1 MQGAAGEPPGT
12 GDRPT
17 GDQPDHA
24 LASALAGWLG
34 DIDRPGDFCASG
46 ACELPAPGLWV
57 EGIGP
62 VALPLIPFQAEQLIG
77 VAEQAPFGRGA
88 ETVIDTEVRRTW
100 QIPATKVAFHG
111 RSWTQ
116 TLEGVVARAAA
127 GLGVDGE
134 VTAQL
139 HKLLL
144 YGKGSFFREHRDTE
158 KDDGMFGTLVIVLP
172 SPHDGGEL
180 VIRHGDREVPLD
192 LRANDPGEACFAA
205 FYADC
210 RHEVKPVV
218 SGYRLT
224 LVYNL
229 LRQGSRPEPPAYDDE
244 RDGLAVLLAAWGQ
257 DDPLK
262 LIYPLEHAYTPA
274 ALAFDALKG
283 ADSAR
288 AMVLV
293 AAAERSHCEAHLAL
307 LTIQESGS
315 AEHGGGYGHG
325 RRWYHDDAAEDD
337 DDFEVVEVSDR
348 TEELSEWRRPDG
360 SDPGL
365 GPLPWAEE
373 ELAPPGALDE
383 LEPTEQSFHEATGNE
398 GASFSRTYH
407 VAAMVVWP
415 RRHRLMVLA
424 EGGLPATMPALA
436 ALTHACG
443 GNRARPEWSDA
454 RALAGMMIE
463 SWPTGAWRV
472 SKETGP
478 FLDMLA
484 TLGDTDGIGSFLGQV
499 VAPGH
504 FASTDAEGVARA
516 LHVLPSTAARD
527 LLARIVTGPA
537 PLDAR
542 AAVLARCTDL
552 DVPSATAQLV
562 ESLPGPTP
570 PADRWGH
577 PRAVRPCVVIDLVRA
592 LAATAQGLLD
602 AAIDRFLSWPATW
615 DMDSVLIPAVLQ
627 LGATSPRLRDACV
640 AHLRSRIAV
649 PLSPPPDWARDAS
662 LSCSCQQCGDL
673 ARFLADPTRETWQL
687 KAPEAIRSHV
697 ANTISN
703 SKCDLDTETLTR
715 GRPYTLVCTKN
726 QASYERRVQQR
737 RDDLSLLERI

>member
-1 MQGAAGEPPGT
+1 MQEGDGEPPAT
-12 GDRPT
+12 GDHPT
-17 GDQPDHA
+17 GHQPDHA
-24 LASALAGWLG
+24 LASALARWLD

-77 VAEQAPFGRGA
+77 VAEQAPFGRGS
-88 ETVIDTEVRRTW
+88 ETVIDPEVRRTW

-116 TLEGVVARAAA
+116 TLEGIVTLAAA

-144 YGKGSFFREHRDTE
+144 YGEGCFFREHRDTE
-158 KDDGMFGTLVIVLP
+158 KGDGMFGTLVIVLP
-172 SPHDGGEL
+172 WPHDGGEL

-192 LRANDPGEACFAA
+192 LRANDPAEVCFAA

-210 RHEVKPVV
+210 RHEVLPVV
-218 SGYRLT
+218 AGYRLT

-229 LRQGSRPEPPAYDDE
+229 CRQGSRPEPPAYDDE
-244 RDGLAVLLAAWGQ
+244 RDGLTALLAAWGE

-274 ALAFDALKG
+274 ALTFDALKG

-288 AMVLV
+288 ATALV
-293 AAAERSHCEAHLAL
+293 AAAERADCEAHLAL
-307 LTIQESGS
+307 VTIQESGS
-315 AEHGGGYGHG
+315 AEHGGGYGHRG
-325 RRWYHDDAAEDD
+325 RWYEDDAEDD

-348 TEELSEWRRPDG
+348 TEELSEWRRPG
-360 SDPGL
+360 GGDPGL

-407 VAAMVVWP
+407 VAAMVVWA
-415 RRHRLMVLA
+415 RRHRLAVLA

-436 ALTHACG
+436 ALAHACG
-443 GNRARPEWSDA
+443 SDRARPEWSDA
-454 RALAGMMIE
+454 HALAGMMIE
-463 SWPTGAWRV
+463 SWPTSAWRV

-484 TLGDTDGIGSFLGQV
+484 TLGDKDRIGSFLRQV
-499 VAPGH
+499 VAPGL

-516 LHVLPSTAARD
+516 LHVLPSTAAVD
-527 LLARIVTGPA
+527 LLASIVTGSA

-542 AAVLARCTDL
+542 AAVLVRCADL
-552 DVPSATAQLV
+552 DIASAAARLV
-562 ESLPGPTP
+562 ESLPGPKPST
-570 PADRWGH
+570 DRWGQ
-577 PRAVRPCVVIDLVRA
+577 PRTVRSSVVIDLVRA
-592 LAATAQGLLD
+592 LAATAQGLLEV
-602 AAIDRFLSWPATW
+602 AIDTFLAWPATW
-615 DMDSVLIPAVLQ
+615 DMDAVLIPAAAE

-640 AHLRSRIAV
+640 AHLRSRVAL
-649 PLSPPPDWARDAS
+649 PLAPPADWARDAT
-662 LSCSCQQCGDL
+662 LACRCQQCSDL
-673 ARFLADPTRETWQL
+673 ARFLADPTKETWHL

-697 ANTISN
+697 ASTIIN

-715 GRPYTLVCTKN
+715 GRPYTLICTKN
-726 QASYERRVQQR
+726 QASYEQRVQQR
-737 RDDLSLLERI
+737 HDDLALLERL

>member
-1 MQGAAGEPPGT
+1 MQEAT
-12 GDRPT
+12 GH
-17 GDQPDHA
+17 QPDRT
-24 LASALAGWLG
+24 LASALAEWL
-34 DIDRPGDFCASG
+34 DDVDRPGDFFASG
-46 ACELPAPGLWV
+46 ACELPSPGLWV

-62 VALPLIPFQAEQLIG
+62 VALPLIPFQAQQLIG
-77 VAEQAPFGRGA
+77 VAEPAPFGRGA
-88 ETVIDTEVRRTW
+88 ETVIDAEVRRTW

-116 TLEGVVARAAA
+116 TLEGIVRRTTA
-127 GLGVDGE
+127 GLGVDGG

-144 YGKGSFFREHRDTE
+144 YGEGSFFREHRDTE
-158 KDDGMFGTLVIVLP
+158 KGNGMFGTLVLVLP
-172 SPHDGGEL
+172 SAHDGGEL
-180 VIRHGDREVPLD
+180 VIRHGDREVTLD
-192 LRANDPGEACFAA
+192 LRASDPAEACFAA

-218 SGYRLT
+218 SGYRLA

-229 LRQGSRPEPPAYDDE
+229 LRQGSRPEPPTYADE
-244 RDGLAVLLAAWGQ
+244 RDGLTALLAAWGA

-293 AAAERSHCEAHLAL
+293 AAAERSSCEAHLAL
-307 LTIQESGS
+307 VTIQESGS
-315 AEHGGGYGHG
+315 AEHGDGYGHR
-325 RRWYHDDAAEDD
+325 RRWYEDDDEDD

-360 SDPGL
+360 GDPGL
-365 GPLPWAEE
+365 GPLPWAED
-373 ELAPPGALDE
+373 ELAPPGALDD

-407 VAAMVVWP
+407 IAAMVVWP
-415 RRHRLMVLA
+415 RRHRLTVLA

-436 ALTHACG
+436 ALAHACG
-443 GNRARPEWSDA
+443 NDHARPEWVDA
-454 RALAGMMIE
+454 HALAGLMIE
-463 SWPTGAWRV
+463 SWPTGAWRT

-484 TLGDTDGIGSFLGQV
+484 TLGDTERIGSFLGQV
-499 VAPGH
+499 VTPGH

-516 LHVLPSTAARD
+516 LHVLPSTAAVD
-527 LLARIVTGPA
+527 MLASIVAGPA
-537 PLDAR
+537 PLNAR

-552 DVPSATAQLV
+552 DVPSAATQLV

-570 PADRWGH
+570 PTDRWGQ
-577 PRAVRPCVVIDLVRA
+577 PQAVPPSVVIDLVRA
-592 LAATAQGLLD
+592 LASAAQGLLD
-602 AAIDRFLSWPATW
+602 AAVDTFLAWPATW

-627 LGATSPRLRDACV
+627 VGATSPRLRDACV
-640 AHLRSRIAV
+640 AHLRSRITI
-649 PLSPPPDWARDAS
+649 PLAPPPDWARDAS
-662 LSCSCQQCGDL
+662 LTCRCQQCGNL
-673 ARFLADPTRETWQL
+673 ARFLADPTKETWQL
-687 KAPEAIRSHV
+687 KAAEAIRSHV
-697 ANTISN
+697 ASTIIN

-715 GRPYTLVCTKN
+715 GRPYTLICTKN

-737 RDDLSLLERI
+737 HDDLALLERL